1 MPRVK
6 TAPVSTSVKLLRDS
20 FDAIKPR
27 ADQLARTFYRTLFE
41 NYPEVEPLFAH
52 VDMTAQRKKLIQAIS
67 VVVANADKP
76 ERLEEV
82 ATDLGARHV
91 AYGAEPAHYDAVG
104 ESLLS
109 ALASVAGPLW
119 SKQLAKAWGDA
130 YRTVADF
137 AIAGAEA
144 AGPAA
149 APGRSAEEEAEL
161 ADLRGQVEAINKS
174 NAVIEFTL
182 DGAIVTAN
190 DNFLKTLGYTLGEV
204 QGKHHSMFV
213 EESFRSSNEYREFWA
228 KLNRGE
234 FDAGLYKRIGK
245 GGKEVWI
252 QASYNPIRD
261 GNGKVVKVVKFATD
275 VTAATNEAADFA
287 GKIAAI
293 SSSMAMIEFTLD
305 GTIVTANDNFLSA
318 MGYALSEVQ
327 GKHHSMFC
335 EESFRSSPAYRQMW
349 DNLARGEFSAG
360 EFKRIAKG
368 GREIFIQASYNPIRN
383 REGKVVK
390 VVKFATD
397 VTKMVT
403 MRRET
408 ALFKPMVES
417 ANLNMMLAD
426 KDLKIVYVN
435 PASTRTL
442 KGIEQYLPVK
452 ADQMVGQV
460 IDIFHK
466 DPSHQR
472 RMLASDKN
480 LPHKAKIKVGP
491 ETLDLNVVAIYDE
504 DGKYVGPMVAWSVVT
519 DRVRLADD
527 FESSVSTVVN
537 VVSSSATELEASSQG
552 MAASTEETTRQ
563 AQAVAAASEQATR
576 NVQTVAAS
584 SEELT
589 ASIREIAARV
599 QEASQISQVAVK
611 QAAATSETMAK
622 LGQSSQE
629 IGQVVKVITSIAQQ
643 TNLLA
648 LNATI
653 EAARAGEAGKG
664 FAVVANEVKE
674 LARQT
679 AKATEEIG
687 DKIAGVQ
694 SETGLAV
701 SAIKEIAG
709 VIDKINEISTTI
721 ASAVE
726 EQNAA
731 TGEISRN
738 VSEAARGTADVS
750 YNIAS
755 VTQVALEGGQ
765 TAENIRTAS
774 SQLSQ
779 EAEKLNTAV
788 ADFLQKM
795 RAF

>member
-27 ADQLARTFYRTLFE
+27 ADQLARTFYRTLFA

-52 VDMTAQRKKLIQAIS
+52 VDMTAQRKKLIQAIA

-144 AGPAA
+144 AGPV
-149 APGRSAEEEAEL
+149 APQGRSAEEEAEL
-161 ADLRGQVEAINKS
+161 ANLRGQVEAINKS
-174 NAVIEFTL
+174 NAVIEF
-182 DGAIVTAN
+182 N
-190 DNFLKTLGYTLGEV
+190 
-204 QGKHHSMFV
+204 
-213 EESFRSSNEYREFWA
+213 
-228 KLNRGE
+228 
-234 FDAGLYKRIGK
+234 
-245 GGKEVWI
+245 
-252 QASYNPIRD
+252 
-261 GNGKVVKVVKFATD
+261 
-275 VTAATNEAADFA
+275 
-287 GKIAAI
+287 
-293 SSSMAMIEFTLD
+293 LD
-305 GTIVTANDNFLSA
+305 GTIVTANDNFLGA
-318 MGYALSEVQ
+318 VGYRLDEIK
-327 GKHHSMFC
+327 GKHHSIFC
-335 EESFRSSPAYRQMW
+335 EETYRNSAEYRAFW
-349 DNLARGEFSAG
+349 EKLNRGEFDSG
-360 EFKRIAKG
+360 EYKRVGKG
-368 GREIFIQASYNPIRN
+368 GREIFIQASYNPIRDKS
-383 REGKVVK
+383 GKIFK

-397 VTKMVT
+397 ITAMVKL
-403 MRRET
+403 RRET

-426 KDLKIVYVN
+426 KDLRIVYVN

-442 KGIEQYLPVK
+442 KGIEQYLPIK
-452 ADQMVGQV
+452 ADQIVGQL

-480 LPHKAKIKVGP
+480 LPHRAKIKVGP

-504 DGKYVGPMVAWSVVT
+504 DKKYVGPMVAWSVVS

-527 FESSVSTVVN
+527 FESSVQTVVN

-701 SAIKEIAG
+701 TAIKEIAG

-779 EAEKLNTAV
+779 EAEKLNAAV

>member
-1 MPRVK
+1 M
-6 TAPVSTSVKLLRDS
+6 
-20 FDAIKPR
+20 
-27 ADQLARTFYRTLFE
+27 
-41 NYPEVEPLFAH
+41 
-52 VDMTAQRKKLIQAIS
+52 
-67 VVVANADKP
+67 
-76 ERLEEV
+76 
-82 ATDLGARHV
+82 
-91 AYGAEPAHYDAVG
+91 
-104 ESLLS
+104 
-109 ALASVAGPLW
+109 
-119 SKQLAKAWGDA
+119 
-130 YRTVADF
+130 
-137 AIAGAEA
+137 
-144 AGPAA
+144 
-149 APGRSAEEEAEL
+149 
-161 ADLRGQVEAINKS
+161 
-174 NAVIEFTL
+174 
-182 DGAIVTAN
+182 
-190 DNFLKTLGYTLGEV
+190 
-204 QGKHHSMFV
+204 
-213 EESFRSSNEYREFWA
+213 
-228 KLNRGE
+228 
-234 FDAGLYKRIGK
+234 
-245 GGKEVWI
+245 
-252 QASYNPIRD
+252 
-261 GNGKVVKVVKFATD
+261 KVVKFASD
-275 VTAATNEAADFA
+275 ITA
-287 GKIAAI
+287 
-293 SSSMAMIEFTLD
+293 
-305 GTIVTANDNFLSA
+305 
-318 MGYALSEVQ
+318 
-327 GKHHSMFC
+327 
-335 EESFRSSPAYRQMW
+335 
-349 DNLARGEFSAG
+349 
-360 EFKRIAKG
+360 
-368 GREIFIQASYNPIRN
+368 
-383 REGKVVK
+383 
-390 VVKFATD
+390 
-397 VTKMVT
+397 MVA
-403 MRRET
+403 MRREM

-417 ANLNMMLAD
+417 AQVNLMLAD
-426 KDLKIVYVN
+426 RDLKITYIN
-435 PASTRTL
+435 PASRRTL
-442 KGIEQYLPVK
+442 KGIEEYLPVK
-452 ADQMVGQV
+452 ADQIVGQL

-472 RMLASDKN
+472 RMLSTDKN
-480 LPHKAKIKVGP
+480 LPHRAKIRVGP
-491 ETLDLNVVAIYDE
+491 ETLDLNVVAIYDQE
-504 DGKYVGPMVAWSVVT
+504 GNFVGPMVNWSVVT
-519 DRVRLADD
+519 DRVRLADE
-527 FESSVSTVVN
+527 FEGSVQTVVN

-611 QAAATSETMAK
+611 QAAATSDTMAK

-694 SETGLAV
+694 AETGLAV
-701 SAIKEIAG
+701 AAIKEIAS

-755 VTQVALEGGQ
+755 VTQVALEGGR

-774 SQLSQ
+774 TQLSS
-779 EAEKLNTAV
+779 EAEKLNAAV
-788 ADFLQKM
+788 ADFLRKM

>member
-6 TAPVSTSVKLLRDS
+6 SAPVSASVKLLRDS

-27 ADQLARTFYRTLFE
+27 ADVLARTFFRTLFTHH
-41 NYPEVEPLFAH
+41 PDMQPLFGH
-52 VDMTAQRKKLIQAIS
+52 VDMSSQRKTLIQAIS
-67 VVVANADKP
+67 VVVANAHDAGC
-76 ERLEEV
+76 LEEV
-82 ATDLGARHV
+82 ATDLGARV
-91 AYGAEPAHYDAVG
+91 GAYGAEPVHYDAVR
-104 ESLLS
+104 EALLS
-109 ALASVAGPLW
+109 ALATVAGPLW
-119 SKQLAKAWGDA
+119 STSLARAWGDA
-130 YRTVADF
+130 FRTVAGF
-137 AIAGAEA
+137 ALAGAEA
-144 AGPAA
+144 AGLAG
-149 APGRSAEEEAEL
+149 APSHSSADEELIAE
-161 ADLRGQVEAINKS
+161 LRGQIEAINKS
-174 NAVIEFTL
+174 NAVIEFNL
-182 DGAIVTAN
+182 DGSIITAN
-190 DNFLKTLGYTLGEV
+190 DNFLRAIGYTLDEIK
-204 QGKHHSMFV
+204 GKHHSIFCDDAY
-213 EESFRSSNEYREFWA
+213 RTTAAYREFWE

-234 FDAGLYKRIGK
+234 FDAGEYKRLG
-245 GGKEVWI
+245 
-252 QASYNPIRD
+252 
-261 GNGKVVKVVKFATD
+261 
-275 VTAATNEAADFA
+275 
-287 GKIAAI
+287 
-293 SSSMAMIEFTLD
+293 
-305 GTIVTANDNFLSA
+305 
-318 MGYALSEVQ
+318 
-327 GKHHSMFC
+327 
-335 EESFRSSPAYRQMW
+335 
-349 DNLARGEFSAG
+349 
-360 EFKRIAKG
+360 KG
-368 GREIFIQASYNPIRN
+368 GREIWIQASYNPIRN

-390 VVKFATD
+390 VVKFASDITA
-397 VTKMVT
+397 MVNL
-403 MRRET
+403 RREM

-417 ANLNMMLAD
+417 AQMNLMLANR
-426 KDLKIVYVN
+426 DLEITYVN
-435 PASTRTL
+435 PASIRML
-442 KGIEQYLPVK
+442 KGIEEHLPIKV
-452 ADQMVGQV
+452 DTIIGQS

-472 RMLASDKN
+472 RMLASDKY
-480 LPHKAKIKVGP
+480 LPHQAKIKVGP
-491 ETLDLNVVAIYDE
+491 ETLDLNVVAIYDQ
-504 DGKYVGPMVAWSVVT
+504 DGAYVGPMVNWSVVT
-519 DRVRLADD
+519 DRVRLADE
-527 FESSVSTVVN
+527 FEGNVQTVVN
-537 VVSSSATELEASSQG
+537 VVSASATELEASSQG
-552 MAASTEETTRQ
+552 MAASTEQTTRQ

-611 QAAATSETMAK
+611 QAAETSDTMAK
-622 LGQSSQE
+622 LGQASRE

-694 SETGLAV
+694 SETGLAI
-701 SAIKEIAG
+701 SAIKQIAG

-731 TGEISRN
+731 TGEIARN

-755 VTQVALEGGQ
+755 VTQVALEGGR

-779 EAEKLNTAV
+779 EAEKLNSAV
-788 ADFLQKM
+788 AEFLRRM